1 MPSLPDSPLF
11 KQRDYLHDDVV
22 PSVKRPVG
30 QQVTLET
37 PALDVSVGPGG
48 VRLRRCDATVLLHP
62 LWLRHRSTE
71 PGEIEETNRQ
81 RLFTPVDI
89 DATLTVMSCAL
100 AGHVLDTV
108 FSDGHRARLDLS
120 AIERALGW
128 RPDPEEPPA
137 AEPWTA
143 PLAEFPYVD
152 WAGITFD
159 RATED
164 LGAVISFLSAF
175 FRHGYVVLRNTP
187 AEVGTVSRVANR
199 LGYIVGQ
206 NFGWVFDVEAKPS
219 PTDLAYT
226 AFELLAHSDEPYR
239 QPVPGIQMLHCIS
252 NEAPGGDSTLVDGL
266 AAANALLAEHPDW
279 HAALVDTKVE
289 WRYDMGS
296 DTVVNRGYILEYDR
310 HGRYTQIRTNNKLDE
325 PIVEPGVDLS
335 GFYAGRRWL
344 AEWAN
349 DPAHRVTFRLEPGD
363 IMFMDNHRAL
373 HGRTAFDSSQGR
385 RHLQGCYIEHDG
397 PDTMYRL
404 AMRRRTMD
412 STELLSSAL
421 I

>member
-1 MPSLPDSPLF
+1 MTRPLG
-11 KQRDYLHDDVV
+11 HE
-22 PSVKRPVG
+22 
-30 QQVTLET
+30 VTPKT
-37 PALDVSVGPGG
+37 RVLDVAVEPAG
-48 VRLRRCDATVLLHP
+48 VRLRRDDASVLLHP
-62 LWLRHRSTE
+62 RWLRYRATE
-71 PGEIEETNRQ
+71 AGEIEETNRQ

-89 DATLTVMSCAL
+89 DARLAVVSCVPV
-100 AGHVLDTV
+100 GDMLDTV
-108 FSDGHRARLDLS
+108 FSDGHRARLDLP

-128 RPDPEEPPA
+128 RHDPEEPPA

-152 WAGITFD
+152 WGDITFD
-159 RATED
+159 SATAD
-164 LGAVISFLSAF
+164 LDAVIEFLSAF

-187 AEVGTVSRVANR
+187 AEVGTAARVADR

-239 QPVPGIQMLHCIS
+239 KPVPGIQMLHCIR

-266 AAANALLAEHPDW
+266 AAANALFAEHPDW
-279 HAALVDTKVE
+279 HAALVDTEVE

-296 DTVVNRGYILEYDR
+296 DTVVNRGHILEYDR

-325 PIVEPGVDLS
+325 PIVHPGEDLS
-335 GFYAGRRWL
+335 DFYAGRRWL
-344 AEWAN
+344 AEWTN
-349 DPAHRVTFRLEPGD
+349 DPNHQVTFRLEPGD

-373 HGRTAFDSSQGR
+373 HGRTAFDPSKGR

-397 PDTMYRL
+397 PNTMYRL
-404 AMRRRTMD
+404 AVRKRAMRTP
-412 STELLSSAL
+412 
-421 I
+421 